1 MALSACGGGSSDNS
15 GQGSSGGSGGRVVY
29 GESTDWPEN
38 LMPLISAGNA
48 LSVANIEAQ
57 LLPQVYLI
65 QPDLTVKY
73 DDQFMADEPTSQVN
87 GDSQTVTYHINPD
100 AVWSD
105 GQPITA

>member
-57 LLPQVYLI
+57 LLPQAYLV
-65 QPDLTVKY
+65 QPDFSLKY
-73 DDQFMADEPTSQVN
+73 DDQLLTEEPTSEVT
-87 GDSQTVTYHINPD
+87 GDTQTVTYKINPD
-100 AVWSD
+100 ANWSD
-105 GQPITA
+105 GEPI